1 MSLRLSLVSL
11 VASLSFVAFANMAPQ
26 GAAQGTVAIDLR
38 DANGTLTLSGLD
50 SAESERITL
59 KAGESRIARV
69 PAGLY
74 SLEFTPDVTAEPGSV
89 QVEAGPQVIVVAAE
103 RVTTVQIESGLAD
116 ADSERMASVEIW

>member
-38 DANGTLTLSGLD
+38 DANGSVTLSGLD
-50 SAESERITL
+50 SANGERINL

-69 PAGLY
+69 PAGVY
-74 SLEFTPDVTAEPGSV
+74 SLEFTPDVMAEPGSV

-116 ADSERMASVEIW
+116 VDSERMASVEIW